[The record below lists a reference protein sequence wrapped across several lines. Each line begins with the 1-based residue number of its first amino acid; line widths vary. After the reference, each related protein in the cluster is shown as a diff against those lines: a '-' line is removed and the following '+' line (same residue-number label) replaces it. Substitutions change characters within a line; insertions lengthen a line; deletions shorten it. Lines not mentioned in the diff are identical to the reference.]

1 MSDRRDRPE
10 SEPRRSAPAPRG
22 FSVRSFRESDT
33 PSVPADTE
41 NAAAERR
48 VGEPDRRN
56 HASRAA
62 LLDRFRAEF
71 RDMPG
76 LWVTRGDARRLFGV
90 PEDICTRVLD
100 RLVLEGTLIRTP
112 GGIYHTPSRISHQ
125 RG

>member
-1 MSDRRDRPE
+1 
-10 SEPRRSAPAPRG
+10 
-22 FSVRSFRESDT
+22 VRSFRETGIS
-33 PSVPADTE
+33 SVPAD
-41 NAAAERR
+41 NQDAPDRR
-48 VGEPDRRN
+48 VGEPDRRD
-56 HASRAA
+56 HKSRAA
-62 LLDRFRAEF
+62 LVDRFRAEF

-76 LWVTRGDARRLFGV
+76 LWVTRGDARRLFDV